1 MSRTVF
7 CRKYQKDMEGLEF
20 APFPG
25 VKGQEVFG
33 TVSKQAWQ
41 EWLKHQT
48 LLINEK
54 RLNAFEPSAR
64 AFLEEQRELFFS
76 NQDVEQAEGWTDSK
90 S

>member
-1 MSRTVF
+1 MSRTIF
-7 CRKYQKDMEGLEF
+7 CRKYQKDMEALEF

-25 VKGQEVFG
+25 VKGQEVFD

-76 NQDVEQAEGWTDSK
+76 NKDVEQAEGWTDSK
-90 S
+90 

>member
-7 CRKYQKDMEGLEF
+7 CRKYQKDLEALEI
-20 APFPG
+20 APFPR
-25 VKGQEVFG
+25 VKRQEVFDN
-33 TVSKQAWQ
+33 VSNPAWQ

-64 AFLEEQRELFFS
+64 AFLEEQRELFF
-76 NQDVEQAEGWTDSK
+76 NNKDVEQAEGWTDSK
-90 S
+90 

>member
-7 CRKYQKDMEGLEF
+7 CRKYQKDMEALEF

-25 VKGQEVFG
+25 VKGQEVFD

-64 AFLEEQRELFFS
+64 AFLEEQRELIF
-76 NQDVEQAEGWTDSK
+76 NNKDVEQAEGWTDSK
-90 S
+90 

>member
-7 CRKYQKDMEGLEF
+7 CRKYQKDMEALEF

-25 VKGQEVFG
+25 VKGQEVFE

-76 NQDVEQAEGWTDSK
+76 NKDVEQAEGWTDNK
-90 S
+90 